1 MTDTSNSGIQVVHLM
16 DSVEFPVRASYF
28 YGFEGFKD
36 KDDPKKISYPSH
48 FIMPPNHPAVALVK
62 AAQRAAAIGQWK
74 DGAEDML
81 AALSGQDRLCL
92 HNGNVSKPG
101 NDDYKGMVF
110 VSGNAK
116 KRFTIVGPDRTPL
129 TSSDALAP
137 YSGCHVNAIIQ
148 VWAQQNTWGK
158 RINAQIMGVQFTRH
172 GESFGGG
179 RVAAPDEFGIVGAA
193 GADGA
198 APAAA
203 GNAAGLF

>member
-1 MTDTSNSGIQVVHLM
+1 MTEVNAAQIVHLI
-16 DSVEFPVRASYF
+16 DSVEFPVRLSYF
-28 YGFEGFKD
+28 YGFDGYKD

-48 FIMPPNHPAVALVK
+48 FIMPPNHPAIALVK
-62 AAQRAAAIGQWK
+62 AAQRAAAIVQWK
-74 DGAEDML
+74 DGAADML
-81 AALSGQDRLCL
+81 EALAGQDRLCL
-92 HNGNVSKPG
+92 HKGNVSKPG
-101 NDDYKGMVF
+101 VDGYKDMLF

-129 TSSDALAP
+129 NSGDALAP
-137 YSGCHVNAIIQ
+137 YSGCHANAIIQ
-148 VWAQQNTWGK
+148 VWAQANSWGK

-193 GADGA
+193 GADSA

-203 GNAAGLF
+203 GAAAGLF

>member
-1 MTDTSNSGIQVVHLM
+1 MTEATNEAQIVRLM
-16 DSVEFPVRASYF
+16 DSVEFPLRFSYF
-28 YGFEGFKD
+28 YGFDGYKD

-48 FIMPPNHPAVALVK
+48 FIMPPNHPAVELVK
-62 AAQRAAAIGQWK
+62 AAQRAAALGQWK
-74 DGAEDML
+74 DGANDML
-81 AALSGQDRLCL
+81 EALAGQDRLCL
-92 HNGNVSKPG
+92 HKGNVSKPG
-101 NDDYKGMVF
+101 VDGYKDMLF

-129 TSSDALAP
+129 NSGDALAP
-137 YSGCHVNAIIQ
+137 YSGCYGNAIIQ
-148 VWAQQNTWGK
+148 VWAQANSWGK

-179 RVAAPDEFGIVGAA
+179 RVAAPDEFGIVSAA